1 MDRPRGN
8 AARLR
13 TSPDARPDY
22 NNEKERAD
30 LMALDIFVVLLYAAG
45 MLALGWYGMR
55 RAKTRDDYLVA
66 GRNLGPGFYL
76 GTMAA
81 TVLGGASTI
90 GTVRLGYVH
99 GISGFWLCGA
109 IGLGIVGLSL
119 FLAKPLLKL
128 KIYTVTQ
135 VLERRYNPA
144 ARQSSAVIMLVY
156 ALMIGA
162 TSTIAIG
169 TVMQVLFG
177 LPFWVAILV
186 GGGVVVLYS
195 TIGGMWSLTLTDIVQ
210 FLIMTV
216 GLVFL
221 LMPMSIADAGGWNA
235 LVEKLPAR
243 YFDFTAIGWDTIVT
257 YFLIYFFGIF
267 IGQDIWQRVFTA
279 RSEGVAKVAGT
290 AAGLYCVL
298 YGLAGALI
306 GMAAK
311 VLLPDL
317 ENVNNAFASVVEHSL
332 PNGIRGLVIA
342 AALAALMSTASAG
355 LLAASTTITQ
365 DLLPL
370 LRGGRTSGNGDV
382 HENRIATLLLG
393 VVMLGI
399 ALVVSDVISALTVAY
414 NLLVGGM
421 LVPLIG
427 AIYWKRATTAG
438 AIASM
443 TLGFLTVLGFMFK
456 DGLDANTPIY
466 YSLAVG
472 LVSFVVI
479 SLVTRRPASHASL
492 A

>member
-1 MDRPRGN
+1 
-8 AARLR
+8 
-13 TSPDARPDY
+13 
-22 NNEKERAD
+22 
-30 LMALDIFVVLLYAAG
+30 MALDIFVVLLYAAG

-472 LVSFVVI
+472 LVSFVAI

>member
-1 MDRPRGN
+1 MP
-8 AARLR
+8 
-13 TSPDARPDY
+13 
-22 NNEKERAD
+22 
-30 LMALDIFVVLLYAAG
+30 LDIGVVLLYASA
-45 MLALGWYGMR
+45 MLLLGWFGMR
-55 RAKTRDDYLVA
+55 RAKTREDYLVA

-90 GTVRLGYVH
+90 GTVRLGYVY
-99 GISGFWLCGA
+99 GVSGFWLCA
-109 IGLGIVGLSL
+109 SLGLGIIGISL

-135 VLERRYNPA
+135 VLERRYNPTARHASA
-144 ARQSSAVIMLVY
+144 AIMLVY

-177 LPFWVAILV
+177 LPFWVSILL

-210 FLIMTV
+210 FLIMTI
-216 GLVFL
+216 GLVFIL
-221 LMPMSIADAGGWNA
+221 LPMSIGDAGGWDA
-235 LVEKLPAR
+235 LVAKLPQS
-243 YFDFTAIGWDTIVT
+243 YFSLTTIGWDTILT
-257 YFLIYFFGIF
+257 YFLIYFLGIF

-279 RSEGVAKVAGT
+279 RSAKVAKLAGS

-298 YGLAGALI
+298 YGLAAALI

-317 ENVNNAFASVVEHSL
+317 ENVNNAFASIVQLTL
-332 PNGIRGLVIA
+332 PDGIRGLVIA

-355 LLAASTTITQ
+355 LLAASTTAAQ
-365 DLLPL
+365 DLWPL
-370 LRGGRTSGNGDV
+370 FTGRKGEEGSAN
-382 HENRIATLLLG
+382 ENRIFTLLLG
-393 VVMLGI
+393 IVVLAI
-399 ALVVSDVISALTVAY
+399 ALVVSDVISALTLAY

-421 LVPLIG
+421 FIPLLG
-427 AIYWKRATTAG
+427 AIYWKRASTLG

-443 TLGFLTVLGFMFK
+443 LLGSLTAAFFMYS

-466 YSLAVG
+466 YSLTVG
-472 LVSFVVI
+472 ALSFVVI
-479 SLVTRRPASHASL
+479 SLLSRRPAIATGL

>member
-1 MDRPRGN
+1 
-8 AARLR
+8 
-13 TSPDARPDY
+13 
-22 NNEKERAD
+22 
-30 LMALDIFVVLLYAAG
+30 MALDIFVVLLYAAG

-235 LVEKLPAR
+235 MVEKLPAR

-479 SLVTRRPASHASL
+479 SLLTRRPASHASL

>member
-1 MDRPRGN
+1 
-8 AARLR
+8 
-13 TSPDARPDY
+13 
-22 NNEKERAD
+22 
-30 LMALDIFVVLLYAAG
+30 MALDIFVVLLYVAA
-45 MLALGWYGMR
+45 MLTLGWYGMR
-55 RAKTRDDYLVA
+55 RAKTREDYLVA

-81 TVLGGASTI
+81 TVLGGAATI

-99 GISGFWLCGA
+99 GISGFWLCA
-109 IGLGIVGLSL
+109 SLGFGIMGISL

-135 VLERRYNPA
+135 VLERRYNPTARHASA
-144 ARQSSAVIMLVY
+144 AIMLVY

-177 LPFWVAILV
+177 LPFWMSVLI
-186 GGGVVVLYS
+186 GGGIVVAYS

-210 FLIMTV
+210 FLIMTI
-216 GLVFL
+216 GLVFIL
-221 LMPMSIADAGGWNA
+221 LPMTMSDAGGWDA
-235 LVEKLPAR
+235 LVAKLPES
-243 YFDFTAIGWDTIVT
+243 YFSLTAIGWDTIIT

-279 RSEGVAKVAGT
+279 RSETVAKVSGT
-290 AAGLYCVL
+290 AAGVYCVL

-317 ENVNNAFASVVEHSL
+317 DNVNNAFATIVDTTL
-332 PNGIRGLVIA
+332 PDGIRGLVVA

-355 LLAASTTITQ
+355 LLAASTTAAQ
-365 DLLPL
+365 DLWPL
-370 LRGGRTSGNGDV
+370 LGGRTDDEGDA
-382 HENRIATLLLG
+382 HKNRLFTLLLG
-393 VVMLGI
+393 VVVLGI
-399 ALVVSDVISALTVAY
+399 ALVVSDVISALTLAY

-421 LVPLIG
+421 LIPLLG
-427 AIYWKRATTAG
+427 AIYWKRASTAG

-443 TLGFLTVLGFMFK
+443 VLGSITACIFMYA
-456 DGLDANTPIY
+456 DGLEANTPIY

-472 LVSFVVI
+472 AVSFVAI
-479 SLVTRRPASHASL
+479 SLLSRRPTAAGEL

>member
-1 MDRPRGN
+1 MG
-8 AARLR
+8 
-13 TSPDARPDY
+13 
-22 NNEKERAD
+22 
-30 LMALDIFVVLLYAAG
+30 LDILVVLIYAAG
-45 MLALGWYGMR
+45 MIALGWYGMR
-55 RAKTRDDYLVA
+55 RAKTREDYLVA

-99 GISGFWLCGA
+99 GISGFWLCA
-109 IGLGIVGLSL
+109 ALGLGIVGISL

-144 ARQSSAVIMLVY
+144 ARTASAVIMLVY

-177 LPFWVAILV
+177 LQFWVSILI

-216 GLVFL
+216 GLVFV
-221 LMPMSIADAGGWNA
+221 LMPMSLDQAGGWDA
-235 LVEKLPAR
+235 LVAKLPAS
-243 YFDFTAIGWDTIVT
+243 YFSLTAIGWDTIIT

-279 RSEGVAKVAGT
+279 RSETVAKVAGS
-290 AAGLYCVL
+290 AAGIYCIL
-298 YGLAGALI
+298 YGLACAAI

-317 ENVNNAFASVVEHSL
+317 ANVNNAFASIVDHTL
-332 PNGIRGLVIA
+332 PSGIRGLVVA

-355 LLAASTTITQ
+355 LLAASTTLVQ
-365 DLLPL
+365 DLIPR
-370 LRGGRTSGNGDV
+370 LRKGRGMSANGDA
-382 HENRIATLLLG
+382 HENRISTLVLG
-393 VVMLGI
+393 IVVLGI
-399 ALVVSDVISALTVAY
+399 ALVVSDVISALTLAY

-421 LVPLIG
+421 LIPLLG

-438 AIASM
+438 AITSM
-443 TLGFLTVLGFMFK
+443 ALGSLTSLVFMVI
-456 DGLDANTPIY
+456 DGLEANTPIY
-466 YSLAVG
+466 YSLAIG
-472 LVSFVVI
+472 LVSFIVV
-479 SLVTRRPASHASL
+479 SLLSPRPAPVAN
-492 A
+492 AA

>member
-1 MDRPRGN
+1 MP
-8 AARLR
+8 
-13 TSPDARPDY
+13 
-22 NNEKERAD
+22 
-30 LMALDIFVVLLYAAG
+30 LDIFVVLLYVAA

-55 RAKTRDDYLVA
+55 RAKTREDYLVA

-99 GISGFWLCGA
+99 GLSGFWLCAALGA
-109 IGLGIVGLSL
+109 GIIGISL

-135 VLERRYNPA
+135 VLERRYNPTARHASA
-144 ARQSSAVIMLVY
+144 AIMLVY

-169 TVMQVLFG
+169 SVMQVLFG
-177 LPFWVAILV
+177 IPFWVSILV
-186 GGGVVVLYS
+186 GGGIVVAYS

-210 FLIMTV
+210 FLIMTI
-216 GLVFL
+216 GLVFIL
-221 LMPMSIADAGGWNA
+221 LPLSIGDAGGWDA
-235 LVEKLPAR
+235 LVTKLPAS
-243 YFDFTAIGWDTIVT
+243 YFSLTAIGWDTILT

-279 RSEGVAKVAGT
+279 RSAKVAKLAGS

-298 YGLAGALI
+298 YGLAAALI

-317 ENVNNAFASVVEHSL
+317 DNVNNAFASIVQVSL
-332 PNGIRGLVIA
+332 PDGIRGLVIA

-355 LLAASTTITQ
+355 LLAASTTAAQ
-365 DLLPL
+365 DLWPL
-370 LRGGRTSGNGDV
+370 FNRRQGDDGSA
-382 HENRIATLLLG
+382 HENRVFTLLLG
-393 VVMLGI
+393 LAVLAI
-399 ALVVSDVISALTVAY
+399 ALVVSDVISALTLAY

-421 LVPLIG
+421 LIPLLG
-427 AIYWKRATTAG
+427 AIYWKRASTLA

-443 TLGFLTVLGFMFK
+443 LLGSLTAALFMYR

-466 YSLAVG
+466 YSLAVSA
-472 LVSFVVI
+472 LSFVLL
-479 SLVTRRPASHASL
+479 SLLSRRPAALASP

>member
-1 MDRPRGN
+1 M
-8 AARLR
+8 
-13 TSPDARPDY
+13 S
-22 NNEKERAD
+22 
-30 LMALDIFVVLLYAAG
+30 LDIGVVLLYASA
-45 MLALGWYGMR
+45 MLLLGWFGMR
-55 RAKTRDDYLVA
+55 RAKTREDYLVA

-90 GTVRLGYVH
+90 GTVRLGYVY
-99 GISGFWLCGA
+99 GLSGFWLCA
-109 IGLGIVGLSL
+109 SLGLGIIGISL

-135 VLERRYNPA
+135 VLERRYNPTARHASA
-144 ARQSSAVIMLVY
+144 AIMLVY

-177 LPFWVAILV
+177 LPFWVSILL

-210 FLIMTV
+210 FLIMTI

-221 LMPMSIADAGGWNA
+221 LLPMSIGDAGGWDA
-235 LVEKLPAR
+235 LVAKLPQS
-243 YFDFTAIGWDTIVT
+243 YFSLTAIGWDTIIT
-257 YFLIYFFGIF
+257 YFLIYFLGIF

-279 RSEGVAKVAGT
+279 RSAKVAKLAGS
-290 AAGLYCVL
+290 AAGIYCVL
-298 YGLAGALI
+298 YGLAAALI

-317 ENVNNAFASVVEHSL
+317 ENVNNAFASIVQLTL
-332 PNGIRGLVIA
+332 PDGVRGLVIA

-355 LLAASTTITQ
+355 LLAASTTAAQ
-365 DLLPL
+365 DLWPL
-370 LRGGRTSGNGDV
+370 LTGRKGEEGSAN
-382 HENRIATLLLG
+382 ENRVFTLLLG
-393 VVMLGI
+393 IVVLAI
-399 ALVVSDVISALTVAY
+399 ALVVSDVISALTLAY

-421 LVPLIG
+421 FIPLLG
-427 AIYWKRATTAG
+427 AIYWKRASTLG

-443 TLGFLTVLGFMFK
+443 LLGSLTAAFFMYT

-466 YSLAVG
+466 YSLTVG
-472 LVSFVVI
+472 ALSFVLI
-479 SLVTRRPASHASL
+479 SLLSRRPATATGL

>member
-1 MDRPRGN
+1 MP
-8 AARLR
+8 
-13 TSPDARPDY
+13 
-22 NNEKERAD
+22 
-30 LMALDIFVVLLYAAG
+30 LDIFVVLLYVAA

-55 RAKTRDDYLVA
+55 RAKTREDYLVA

-99 GISGFWLCGA
+99 GLSGFWLCAALGA
-109 IGLGIVGLSL
+109 GIIGISL

-135 VLERRYNPA
+135 VLERRYNPTARHASA
-144 ARQSSAVIMLVY
+144 AIMLVY

-169 TVMQVLFG
+169 SVMQVLFG
-177 LPFWVAILV
+177 IPFWVSILV
-186 GGGVVVLYS
+186 GGGIVVAYS

-216 GLVFL
+216 GLVFIL
-221 LMPMSIADAGGWNA
+221 LPLSIGDAGGWDA
-235 LVEKLPAR
+235 LVAKLPAS
-243 YFDFTAIGWDTIVT
+243 YFSLTAIGWDTILT

-279 RSEGVAKVAGT
+279 RSAKVAKLAGS
-290 AAGLYCVL
+290 AAGVYCML
-298 YGLAGALI
+298 YGLAAALI

-311 VLLPDL
+311 VLLPELD
-317 ENVNNAFASVVEHSL
+317 NVNNAFASIVQVSL
-332 PNGIRGLVIA
+332 PDGIRGLVIA

-355 LLAASTTITQ
+355 LLAASTTAAQ
-365 DLLPL
+365 DLWPL
-370 LRGGRTSGNGDV
+370 FNGRQGEDGSA
-382 HENRIATLLLG
+382 HENRLFTLLLG
-393 VVMLGI
+393 LAVLAI
-399 ALVVSDVISALTVAY
+399 AQVVSDVISALTLAY

-421 LVPLIG
+421 LVPLLG
-427 AIYWKRATTAG
+427 AIYWKRASTPA

-443 TLGFLTVLGFMFK
+443 LLGSLTAALFMYR

-466 YSLAVG
+466 YSLAVSALSFFLLG
-472 LVSFVVI
+472 LLS
-479 SLVTRRPASHASL
+479 RRPAALASP